1 VSKPKIFKRI
11 VLGCLAVILL
21 TAAGVVTIRQQGNF
35 HTVADGKVYRSGQ
48 LSEKQLSKYIEKYRV
63 QSILNL
69 RGRNEKA
76 DWWVNEVNLAE
87 RLGVSHYDVAL
98 SSKKQPGPEQFQEI
112 LCILQTAPKPL
123 LIHCEAGAD
132 RSGLVSAVYLL
143 EFEGYSYQ
151 KARRQLSFIY
161 GHIPLL
167 RPKTRAMDQALEE
180 FETALKLLFEMPAAG
195 APLPAYR

>member
-1 VSKPKIFKRI
+1 M
-11 VLGCLAVILL
+11 
-21 TAAGVVTIRQQGNF
+21 
-35 HTVADGKVYRSGQ
+35 ADGKVYRSGQ

-76 DWWVNEVNLAE
+76 DWWVNEVNLAN

-98 SSKKQPGPEQFQEI
+98 SSKRQPSPEQFREI
-112 LCILQTAPKPL
+112 LYILQTAPKPL

-143 EFEGYSYQ
+143 EFEGYPYQ

-167 RPKTRAMDQALEE
+167 RPKTQAMDQALEE
-180 FETALKLLFEMPAAG
+180 FETAMKLLFEMPPAG